1 MKKKLII
8 ALLVFGS
15 TWNVFS
21 QRVSQKIGTNPTSI
35 APSAVVE
42 IESTTKGFLPPRMT
56 FLERNAINS
65 PATGLIVYCINC
77 GSNGELQV
85 FNGSTWTNVSG
96 SSASVT
102 MTTNVPT
109 SNGGTLVFMAHNL
122 GADESADPLEPSW
135 RINGAYFQWGRK
147 PVDTNRDK
155 YNTKPNNGPEGFAAA
170 PTGPGASEAND
181 GTVANWSNT
190 PAADGAWNLTEG
202 SPVKTSNDP
211 CPNGFRVPTRN
222 EWASIYSTTPVNTQT
237 NWSNVGTY
245 SDSPTNYTAGKKV
258 NNSLYLP
265 ASGYRDPS
273 DGSLSFHGFSG
284 HYWTSTLGEPGAYFG
299 LRFDSSSEVNPAS
312 YSNPF
317 RGFSVRCVA
326 E

>member
-1 MKKKLII
+1 MKNIFVLT
-8 ALLVFGS
+8 LLVFGS

-21 QRVSQKIGTNPTSI
+21 QQVSQKIGTNPTI
-35 APSAVVE
+35 IVPSAVVE

-56 FLERNAINS
+56 FLQRNAINS
-65 PATGLIVYCINC
+65 PAIGLIVYCLNC

-96 SSASVT
+96 SVALENIVT
-102 MTTNVPT
+102 SSVPT
-109 SNGGTLVFMAHNL
+109 NNGGTLVFMAHNL
-122 GADESADPLEPSW
+122 GADTNADPLEPSW
-135 RINGAYFQWGRK
+135 KLNGAYFQWGKK
-147 PVDTNRDK
+147 PVDTNGNNYR
-155 YNTKPNNGPEGFAAA
+155 TKVNNGPEGFAAA
-170 PTGPGASEAND
+170 PSGPDASEAND
-181 GTVANWSNT
+181 GTVANWSTT

-222 EWASIYSTTPVNTQT
+222 EWVSIYSTTPVNTQT
-237 NWSNVGTY
+237 NWSNEGTY

-265 ASGYRDPS
+265 ASGYRMYNNCLLLGR
-273 DGSLSFHGFSG
+273 GSYGIYWSSTKTDSTSAYMLSFNSWFVTPGDFSNLL
-284 HYWTSTLGEPGAYFG
+284 H
-299 LRFDSSSEVNPAS
+299 
-312 YSNPF
+312 
-317 RGFSVRCVA
+317 GFSVRCVA